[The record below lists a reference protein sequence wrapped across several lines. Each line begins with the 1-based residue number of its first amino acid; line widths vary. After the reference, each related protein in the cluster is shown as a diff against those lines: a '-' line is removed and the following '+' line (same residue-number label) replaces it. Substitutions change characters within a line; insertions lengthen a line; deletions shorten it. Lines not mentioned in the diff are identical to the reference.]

1 MAETFEVVVAL
12 VGRPWDPNPDAI
24 DEDCGRPYQDRIKL
38 SVEAD
43 ATDSLR
49 AVLAKAAARF
59 AESDPGDY
67 TDAGRSLAFYQGDPL
82 EGVQLYIPATTTVT
96 ITSSEGLAI
105 WHVSP
110 EEASMLDLVL
120 AEQRKVFKGD
130 PLRPYLVVDPK
141 WGMAG
146 GVPGGWDTFVQIW
159 GALLYIVGS
168 IEVAKHGVR
177 ISKHGL
183 ELLARATD
191 SWRRQRK
198 AALYSRRLFEGRG
211 ADIMDVIGTASAVA
225 TYQIADIMAW
235 TGIDDPAIA
244 AEVAGWTGY
253 RLDESSKLLS
263 KDPDEDF
270 VSLAV
275 YLPTDMSIDGLSAD
289 DQKAHEEAIEA
300 LIAKLRDL
308 GLTD

>member
-1 MAETFEVVVAL
+1 
-12 VGRPWDPNPDAI
+12 
-24 DEDCGRPYQDRIKL
+24 
-38 SVEAD
+38 VEAD

-82 EGVQLYIPATTTVT
+82 EGVELYIPSTKTVT
-96 ITSSEGLAI
+96 ITSPEGLAV

-110 EEASMLDLVL
+110 EEASMRDLVL

-159 GALLYIVGS
+159 NALLYIVGS

-177 ISKHGL
+177 ISKRGL
-183 ELLARATD
+183 ELLGRATD

-198 AALYSRRLFEGRG
+198 AALYSRQMFEDRG
-211 ADIMDVIGTASAVA
+211 ADIMDVIETASAAA

-244 AEVAGWTGY
+244 ADVGGWTGY
-253 RLDESSKLLS
+253 RLDESSKSLS

-275 YLPTDMSIDGLSAD
+275 YLPMDMSIGDGLPAD

-300 LIAKLRDL
+300 LVAKLRDL